1 MNPKKLILWII
12 WGALLMALVSYGIFL
27 RTENPEKE
35 AIEPLLL
42 VMFLAPLLGSLG
54 MRVFFLP
61 RYRDPAQ
68 VLVYFVVGMALAEG
82 IAFIG
87 LFLYPYFQDVAIALF
102 AGAMLTFVPAFI
114 KQEGDVDE
122 ERARGGW

>member
-61 RYRDPAQ
+61 RHRDPAQ

-87 LFLYPYFQDVAIALF
+87 LFLYPYFQDVAIALS

-114 KQEGDVDE
+114 KQEGDVEE

>member
-1 MNPKKLILWII
+1 
-12 WGALLMALVSYGIFL
+12 
-27 RTENPEKE
+27 
-35 AIEPLLL
+35 
-42 VMFLAPLLGSLG
+42 

-61 RYRDPAQ
+61 RHRDPAQ

-87 LFLYPYFQDVAIALF
+87 LFLYPYFQDVAIALS

-114 KQEGDVDE
+114 KQDGDVDE
-122 ERARGGW
+122 ERARGEW

>member
-12 WGALLMALVSYGIFL
+12 WGALLVALASYGIFL

-35 AIEPLLL
+35 VIEPLLL
-42 VMFLAPLLGSLG
+42 VMLLAPLLGSLA

-61 RYRDPAQ
+61 RHRDPAQ
-68 VLVYFVVGMALAEG
+68 VFVYFVVGMALAEG

-87 LFLYPYFQDVAIALF
+87 LFLYPYFQDVAIALS

-114 KQEGDVDE
+114 MQDGDVDE
-122 ERARGGW
+122 ERARGEW

>member
-27 RTENPEKE
+27 RTENPQKE
-35 AIEPLLL
+35 VIEPLLL
-42 VMFLAPLLGSLG
+42 VMLLAPLLGSLA

-61 RYRDPAQ
+61 RHRDPAQ

-87 LFLYPYFQDVAIALF
+87 LFLYPYFQDVAIALS

-114 KQEGDVDE
+114 KQDGDVDE
-122 ERARGGW
+122 ERAREGW